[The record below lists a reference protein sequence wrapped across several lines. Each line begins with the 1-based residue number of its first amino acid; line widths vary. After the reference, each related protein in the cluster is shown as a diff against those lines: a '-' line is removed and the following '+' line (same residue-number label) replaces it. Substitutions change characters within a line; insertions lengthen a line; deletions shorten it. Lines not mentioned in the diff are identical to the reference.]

1 MATEGILYE
10 KGIAT
15 AKREE
20 YDQLTMDSSCE
31 EFCSCL
37 LVCQYYNKRYGRL
50 KEKQHK
56 DFLMGDN
63 MYTEKMA
70 KSKTLLEDWK
80 GPSSAQ
86 PSPIENK

>member
-31 EFCSCL
+31 EFCSCF
-37 LVCQYYNKRYGRL
+37 LVRQSDNKRYKRP
-50 KEKQHK
+50 KEQQHNA
-56 DFLMGDN
+56 FLVGDDK
-63 MYTEKMA
+63 YTEKM
-70 KSKTLLEDWK
+70 
-80 GPSSAQ
+80 
-86 PSPIENK
+86 I